1 MKIKK
6 EVVVPNPGQSFKL
19 FTPRLKNY
27 FFWHYHPEYELV
39 YVEATTGIRHVGQH
53 ISSFME
59 SDLVLIGPNIPHLNF
74 DYGLKTEYHQ
84 IVVQLKENFLGDAF
98 NETPE
103 LKLIQQ
109 LFDKAYLGLSFTG
122 ETKQAVA
129 EKLKYMHQLD
139 HLEQLLC
146 LLEIFQTLATSHEVT
161 ELNEQDTSIKLFLND
176 KIRMGAV
183 YKYIHANYN
192 ETPDVNKVAAS
203 VHLSTAAFC
212 RYFKKQ
218 TKMTFTE
225 FVNQYRITQA
235 KTLLLQDKNISEVC
249 YEVGFESLSYFNK
262 LFKKINGENP
272 SYLKKGMLNLYN
284 YRPYFFYYPE
294 VPNKVY
300 ASQSSS
306 HLHELLQHCS
316 RRHSMFRLHFWQEL

>member
-6 EVVVPNPGQSFKL
+6 EIVLPDPGQSFKL

-39 YVEATTGIRHVGQH
+39 YVEASNGIRHVGQN

-74 DYGLKTEYHQ
+74 DYGLKTEYRQ

-103 LKLIQQ
+103 LAAIQQ
-109 LFDKAYLGLSFTG
+109 LFEKAYLGLSFSG
-122 ETKQAVA
+122 KTKLAVA
-129 EKLKYMHQLD
+129 GKLKYMRRLD
-139 HLEQLLC
+139 HFEQLLC
-146 LLEIFQTLATSHEVT
+146 LLEIFQILATSGEVI
-161 ELNEQDTSIKLFLND
+161 ELNEQDTSVKLFLND
-176 KIRMGAV
+176 KIRMGAI

-225 FVNQYRITQA
+225 FVNQYRVTQA
-235 KTLLLQDKNISEVC
+235 KTLLLQDISISEAC

-262 LFKKINGENP
+262 LFKKISGENP
-272 SYLKKGMLNLYN
+272 SVFKK
-284 YRPYFFYYPE
+284 R
-294 VPNKVY
+294 Y
-300 ASQSSS
+300 A
-306 HLHELLQHCS
+306 
-316 RRHSMFRLHFWQEL
+316 